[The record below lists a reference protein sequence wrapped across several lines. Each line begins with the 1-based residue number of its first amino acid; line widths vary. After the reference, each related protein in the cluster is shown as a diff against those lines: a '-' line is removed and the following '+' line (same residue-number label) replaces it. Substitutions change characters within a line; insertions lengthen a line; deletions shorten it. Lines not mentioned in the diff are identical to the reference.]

1 MSAVLKMIECDC
13 LAHVFTDGFRIC
25 TDCGLQTT
33 VLETHI
39 LAFNEIPNPT
49 VKPYRRENRLKRL
62 FGSVFGFTK
71 VSPEDIERVVQRMP
85 GLAERPITDTYK
97 TLVKLVAKDFS
108 HLKRKI
114 CSIYRQAGFPFKV
127 VPEYELIRQAFRV
140 LDESGIQSFNYLL
153 HYILYGASR
162 ELFQEYRHFIKPQT
176 RRLSRK
182 NDSTFISF
190 LQGEPLYSHLIPIVG
205 FQKLPE

>member
-1 MSAVLKMIECDC
+1 MLDCDC
-13 LAHVFTDGFRIC
+13 LFHVFTDGFQIC
-25 TDCGLQTT
+25 TECGLQTT

-39 LAFNEIPNPT
+39 LAFNETPNPT

-71 VSPEDIERVVQRMP
+71 VCPEDIESVVQLIPR
-85 GLAERPITDTYK
+85 LAEKPIAETYK
-97 TLVKLVAKDFS
+97 PLVKLVAKDFP

-114 CSIYRQAGFPFKV
+114 CSIYRQAGFPFKT
-127 VPEYELIRQAFRV
+127 VPEYNSIKSAFRV

-153 HYILYGASR
+153 HYVVYGASR
-162 ELFQEYRHFIKPQT
+162 KLFQEYRPFIKPQT

-190 LQGEPLYSHLIPIVG
+190 LQDEPLYSHLIPIVG
-205 FQKLPE
+205 FEKLPTN